1 MSVTRWILL
10 LLIAGVMA
18 MLSVYAQRVA
28 TNLSYEKSLM
38 QVDIK
43 RLGEQRSDLEARID
57 SILTPQ
63 ALAEHAKKFENLVPP
78 GREQ

>member
-10 LLIAGVMA
+10 VLIAGVIA
-18 MLSVYAQRVA
+18 MLSVYAQRVE
-28 TNLSYEKSLM
+28 TNLSYEKSRL

-57 SILTPQ
+57 SILTPE
-63 ALAEHAKKFENLVPP
+63 ALAEHAKKFVNLVPP